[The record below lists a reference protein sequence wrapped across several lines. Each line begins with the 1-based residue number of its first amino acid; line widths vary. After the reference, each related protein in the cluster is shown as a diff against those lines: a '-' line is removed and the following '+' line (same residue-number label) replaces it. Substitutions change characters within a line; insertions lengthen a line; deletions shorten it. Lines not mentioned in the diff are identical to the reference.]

1 VKPIA
6 IELGAELDGP
16 PDIVWTL
23 LTDWERQG
31 EWMLEASDFEVVSP
45 HREGVG
51 VEALATV
58 RIGGI
63 STRDRIRVDVWEP
76 QRHLGIVHLGWVAGR
91 GDLRLQPLD
100 GGRTRLSWRE
110 ELVPPWG
117 VLGAMGLRVFKPL
130 LARVFRRDVRVLA
143 ELVRRE
149 GGERADG
156 RYPEDA

>member
-1 VKPIA
+1 VRPVV

-16 PDIVWTL
+16 PAVVWKL
-23 LTDWERQG
+23 LTDWERQD
-31 EWMLEASDFEVVSP
+31 EWMLEASGFEVVSA

-63 STRDRIRVDVWEP
+63 ATRDRIRVDAWEP
-76 QRHLGIVHLGWVAGR
+76 EQHLGIVHLGWVGGR
-91 GDLRLQPLD
+91 GDLRLTPAT
-100 GGRTRLSWRE
+100 GSRTRLDWRE

-117 VLGAMGLRVFKPL
+117 AIGAIGLRVFRPFMT
-130 LARVFRRDVRVLA
+130 RVFRRDLRVLGG
-143 ELVRRE
+143 LVR
-149 GGERADG
+149 AAASG